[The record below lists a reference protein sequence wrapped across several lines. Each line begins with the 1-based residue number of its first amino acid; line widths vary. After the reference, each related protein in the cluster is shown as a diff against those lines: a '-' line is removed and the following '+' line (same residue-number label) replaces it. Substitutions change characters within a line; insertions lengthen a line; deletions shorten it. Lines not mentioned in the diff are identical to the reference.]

1 MRRSGWLPLLFGAAL
16 VLIELWRAP
25 TSVLWSFLLLVAVV
39 VLRLRFNAGAQRF
52 SLHRS
57 RRRIYGA
64 GIAVG
69 AIWVILAAA
78 STASDLGFMDLSY
91 LQSHGQGGGAGV
103 DEFPV
108 IGLVDALVGLIGLV
122 MLSAALLDRRSRR
135 RKRSAEKESPVD
147 RPLEEAA
154 VKGS

>member
-1 MRRSGWLPLLFGAAL
+1 MRRTGLLSLIAGAAL
-16 VLIELWRAP
+16 VLLELWRAP
-25 TSVLWSFLLLVAVV
+25 TSMLWSAVLLAGVV
-39 VLRLRFNAGAQRF
+39 VLRMRFNAGAQRF

-64 GIAVG
+64 GVAVG
-69 AIWVILAAA
+69 AIWIVLAAA

-91 LQSHGQGGGAGV
+91 LQENPRAGGV

-108 IGLVDALVGLIGLV
+108 TGLVDALAGLFGLV

-135 RKRSAEKESPVD
+135 RKRSAERD
-147 RPLEEAA
+147 RLLDQASA
-154 VKGS
+154 KGS